1 MSETKQDSNS
11 AIGMSGD
18 SLPEDPVDNTPNAD
32 SVNQFFDGLDQGVNG
47 AILDDNHEVTQ
58 SQTSGSTPV
67 TRTKNDTGS
76 NTVDW
81 ESDNNPYKK
90 RYRDSSR
97 EAVNKA
103 ETLSELK
110 PFIPVLEAMKKDS
123 GLVDHVRG
131 YLQNGGKPSTTITEQ
146 LGIGED
152 FVFDQAEAMQNPDS
166 DSAKVM
172 SAYVDNM
179 VQGRVGQMLQQEK
192 QNAVQVQKQIA
203 RKKEEQAF
211 RERTGMTDEEFA
223 GFVEQAKTHKMTLED
238 VHYLIN
244 RDKANANVANSTKQ
258 DMLNQMKSVRNMPT
272 SAAGAN
278 SQGDNNNPDSN
289 LFDGLL
295 GLDNSVDKLFE

>member
-1 MSETKQDSNS
+1 MSENNESGNS
-11 AIGMSGD
+11 AIGMQGD
-18 SLPEDPVDNTPNAD
+18 SLEEAANTTPNAD
-32 SVNQFFDGLDQGVNG
+32 SVNQFFDGLDRNVNG
-47 AILDDNHEVTQ
+47 AILEDNHEVTQ
-58 SQTSGSTPV
+58 NQTGGSTPV
-67 TRTKNDTGS
+67 TRTTNDTGS

-103 ETLSELK
+103 QTLSELK

-146 LGIGED
+146 LGISED

-172 SAYVDNM
+172 SAYVDSM
-179 VQGRVGQMLQQEK
+179 VQGRVGQMLEQEK
-192 QNAVQVQKQIA
+192 QNAVKIQQQIA

-211 RERTGMTDEEFA
+211 REKSGMSEEEF
-223 GFVEQAKTHKMTLED
+223 GQFVEQAKAHKMTLED

-278 SQGDNNNPDSN
+278 SQGDNQNPDN
-289 LFDGLL
+289 ALFEGLL
-295 GLDNSVDKLFE
+295 ILITV

>member
-1 MSETKQDSNS
+1 MSENNANSNS
-11 AIGMSGD
+11 AIGMQGD
-18 SLPEDPVDNTPNAD
+18 SLENVQSNAPTAD
-32 SVNQFFDGLDQGVNG
+32 SMNNFFDGLDKGVNG
-47 AILDDNHEVTQ
+47 SILDDDHQVTQ
-58 SQTSGSTPV
+58 SQPSGSTPV
-67 TRTKNDTGS
+67 TRAQNDTGS

-81 ESDNNPYKK
+81 ENDNNPYKK

-103 ETLSELK
+103 ETLSDLK

-152 FVFDQAEAMQNPDS
+152 FVFDQGEAMQDPAS

-179 VQGRVGQMLQQEK
+179 VQGRVGKMLQQEK
-192 QNAVQVQKQIA
+192 QNAVQLQKQISQ
-203 RKKEEQAF
+203 KKQEEAF
-211 RERTGMTDEEFA
+211 RERTGMSDNEF
-223 GFVEQAKTHKMTLED
+223 GQFVEQAKTHKMTLED
-238 VHYLIN
+238 VHYLVN

-258 DMLNQMKSVRNMPT
+258 DMLAQMKNVRNMPT

-278 SQGDNNNPDSN
+278 SQGESQSPENS
-289 LFDGLL
+289 LFEGLL
-295 GLDNSVDKLFE
+295 GLDNSVDKLFG

>member
-1 MSETKQDSNS
+1 MSEDNANSNS

-18 SLPEDPVDNTPNAD
+18 SLPETPVDAPSAD
-32 SVNQFFDGLDQGVNG
+32 SMNNFFDGLDQGVNG

-67 TRTKNDTGS
+67 TRTQNDTGS
-76 NTVDW
+76 KSVDW
-81 ESDNNPYKK
+81 ENDNNPYKK

-97 EAVNKA
+97 EAVSKA
-103 ETLSELK
+103 ETLSDLK
-110 PFIPVLEAMKKDS
+110 PFIPVLEAMKNDS

-152 FVFDQAEAMQNPDS
+152 FVFDQGEAMQNPDS

-179 VQGRVGQMLQQEK
+179 VQGRVGQMLQKEK
-192 QNAVQVQKQIA
+192 QNAVQLQKQIS
-203 RKKEEQAF
+203 RKKQEEAF
-211 RERTGMTDEEFA
+211 RERTGMSDDEF
-223 GFVEQAKTHKMTLED
+223 GQFVEQAKSHKMSLED
-238 VHYLIN
+238 VHYLVN

-258 DMLNQMKSVRNMPT
+258 DMLNQMKNVRNMPT

-278 SQGDNNNPDSN
+278 SQGESQSPENS
-289 LFDGLL
+289 LFEGLL
-295 GLDNSVDKLFE
+295 GLDNSVDKLFG

>member
-1 MSETKQDSNS
+1 MSEDNANSNS

-18 SLPEDPVDNTPNAD
+18 SLPETPVDAPSAD
-32 SVNQFFDGLDQGVNG
+32 SMNNFFDGLDQGVNG
-47 AILDDNHEVTQ
+47 AILDDDHEVTQ

-67 TRTKNDTGS
+67 TRTQNDTGS
-76 NTVDW
+76 KSVDW
-81 ESDNNPYKK
+81 ENDNNPYKK

-97 EAVNKA
+97 EAVSKA
-103 ETLSELK
+103 ETLSDLK
-110 PFIPVLEAMKKDS
+110 PFIPVLEAMKNDS

-152 FVFDQAEAMQNPDS
+152 FVFDQGEAMQDPDS

-179 VQGRVGQMLQQEK
+179 VQGRVGQMLQKEK
-192 QNAVQVQKQIA
+192 QNALRLQKKISRNKQ
-203 RKKEEQAF
+203 EEAF
-211 RERTGMTDEEFA
+211 RERTGMSDEEF
-223 GFVEQAKTHKMTLED
+223 GKFVEQAKTHQMTLED
-238 VHYLIN
+238 VHYLVN

-258 DMLNQMKSVRNMPT
+258 DMLNQMKNVRNMPT

-278 SQGDNNNPDSN
+278 SQGDNQSPDNN
-289 LFDGLL
+289 LFEGLL

>member
-1 MSETKQDSNS
+1 MSENNESGNS
-11 AIGMSGD
+11 AIGMQGD
-18 SLPEDPVDNTPNAD
+18 SLEEAANTTPNAD
-32 SVNQFFDGLDQGVNG
+32 SVNQFFDGLDRNVNG

-58 SQTSGSTPV
+58 NQTGGSTPV
-67 TRTKNDTGS
+67 TRTTNDTGS

-146 LGIGED
+146 LGISED

-172 SAYVDNM
+172 SAYVDSM
-179 VQGRVGQMLQQEK
+179 VQGRVGQMLEQEK
-192 QNAVQVQKQIA
+192 QNAVKIQQQIA

-211 RERTGMTDEEFA
+211 REKSGMSEEEF
-223 GFVEQAKTHKMTLED
+223 GQFVEQAKAHKMTLED

-278 SQGDNNNPDSN
+278 SQGDNQNPDN
-289 LFDGLL
+289 ALFEGLL
-295 GLDNSVDKLFE
+295 DLDNSVDKLFE

>member
-1 MSETKQDSNS
+1 MSENNESGNS
-11 AIGMSGD
+11 AIGMQGD
-18 SLPEDPVDNTPNAD
+18 SLEEAANTTPNAD
-32 SVNQFFDGLDQGVNG
+32 SVNQFFDGLDRNVNG
-47 AILDDNHEVTQ
+47 AILEDNHEVTQ
-58 SQTSGSTPV
+58 NQTGGSTPV
-67 TRTKNDTGS
+67 TRTTNDTGS

-146 LGIGED
+146 LGISED

-172 SAYVDNM
+172 SAYVDSM
-179 VQGRVGQMLQQEK
+179 VQGRVGQMLEQEK
-192 QNAVQVQKQIA
+192 QNAVKIQQQIA

-211 RERTGMTDEEFA
+211 REKSGMSEEEF
-223 GFVEQAKTHKMTLED
+223 GQFVEQAKAHKMTLED

-278 SQGDNNNPDSN
+278 SQGDNQNPDN
-289 LFDGLL
+289 ALFEGLL
-295 GLDNSVDKLFE
+295 DLDNSVDKLFE

>member
-1 MSETKQDSNS
+1 MSETQENSNS
-11 AIGMSGD
+11 TIGMQGD
-18 SLPEDPVDNTPNAD
+18 SLPEDPIDSAPSED

-110 PFIPVLEAMKKDS
+110 PFIPVLEAMKNDS

-146 LGIGED
+146 LGIGDD
-152 FVFDQAEAMQNPDS
+152 FVFDQSEAMQNPDS

-179 VQGRVGQMLQQEK
+179 VQGRVGQMLEKEK
-192 QNAVQVQKQIA
+192 QNAAVLQQKIA
-203 RKKEEQAF
+203 RKKQEEVF
-211 RERTGMTDEEFA
+211 RQKTGMSDEEFSQ
-223 GFVEQAKTHKMTLED
+223 FVDKAKNHRMTLED
-238 VHYLIN
+238 VHYLVN

>member
-1 MSETKQDSNS
+1 MSETKPDSNS
-11 AIGMSGD
+11 AIGMSGEA
-18 SLPEDPVDNTPNAD
+18 LPEDPVDATPSAD

-67 TRTKNDTGS
+67 TRTQNDTGS

-97 EAVNKA
+97 EAVSKA
-103 ETLSELK
+103 ETLSDLK

-152 FVFDQAEAMQNPDS
+152 FVFG
-166 DSAKVM
+166 KV
-172 SAYVDNM
+172 S
-179 VQGRVGQMLQQEK
+179 
-192 QNAVQVQKQIA
+192 
-203 RKKEEQAF
+203 
-211 RERTGMTDEEFA
+211 
-223 GFVEQAKTHKMTLED
+223 
-238 VHYLIN
+238 
-244 RDKANANVANSTKQ
+244 
-258 DMLNQMKSVRNMPT
+258 
-272 SAAGAN
+272 
-278 SQGDNNNPDSN
+278 NNFCNCY
-289 LFDGLL
+289 
-295 GLDNSVDKLFE
+295 